1 MHDIRLIRDD
11 PAAFDAGL
19 ARQGIEPIAQKIV
32 DIDKVRRALI
42 TDIENLRSKRKQ
54 LSGSFGQLA
63 SQGQGQTMEALEY
76 KTRSIE
82 VANELSKAEGELT
95 NLRDLNEIIAAL
107 PNLPAAD
114 LTAGE
119 DDADNVEIERKSA
132 AEGTR

>member
-19 ARQGIEPIAQKIV
+19 ARRGIEPIAQKIV

-82 VANELSKAEGELT
+82 VANELRKAKGELT
-95 NLRDLNEIIAAL
+95 NPRDSNEILSAPPHL
-107 PNLPAAD
+107 PPNDAPAA
-114 LTAGE
+114 E
-119 DDADNVEIERKSA
+119 DKPDN
-132 AEGTR
+132 

>member
-1 MHDIRLIRDD
+1 MNDIRLIRDD

-19 ARQGIEPIAQKIV
+19 ARRGIEPIAQKIV

-82 VANELSKAEGELT
+82 VANELSKAEGEQIG
-95 NLRDLNEIIAAL
+95 RASCR
-107 PNLPAAD
+107 
-114 LTAGE
+114 
-119 DDADNVEIERKSA
+119 ERVCQYV
-132 AEGTR
+132 